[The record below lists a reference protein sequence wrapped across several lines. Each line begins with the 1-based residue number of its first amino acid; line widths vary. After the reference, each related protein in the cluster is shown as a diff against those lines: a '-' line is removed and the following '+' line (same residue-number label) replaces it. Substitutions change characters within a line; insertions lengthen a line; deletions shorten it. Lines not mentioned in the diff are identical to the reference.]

1 MTSSAKKPVARKTRT
16 RKPKAAA
23 VRQTVELSGGVK
35 VTLPEANKTP
45 LKKVTRR
52 AAAPK
57 RPSTAKLISFSRY
70 VQDAKQRWAIHEF
83 EINALASDLVKGFN
97 IVQPQVQRLANQFKN
112 WHTRTPRGAFFLYY

>member
-1 MTSSAKKPVARKTRT
+1 MTASAATPKARKTRT
-16 RKPKAAA
+16 RKPRVAAVKTVTKAA
-23 VRQTVELSGGVK
+23 VKKTVVK
-35 VTLPEANKTP
+35 TTSP
-45 LKKVTRR
+45 R
-52 AAAPK
+52 

-112 WHTRTPRGAFFLYY
+112 

>member
-1 MTSSAKKPVARKTRT
+1 MTSSAKTPVARKTRS

-23 VRQTVELSGGVK
+23 KRQTVELSGGVK

-45 LKKVTRR
+45 LKKVTRKP
-52 AAAPK
+52 AATKAKAVK

-70 VQDAKQRWAIHEF
+70 VQDAKQRWAIHEY
-83 EINALASDLVKGFN
+83 EINALAQDLIKGFN

-112 WHTRTPRGAFFLYY
+112 